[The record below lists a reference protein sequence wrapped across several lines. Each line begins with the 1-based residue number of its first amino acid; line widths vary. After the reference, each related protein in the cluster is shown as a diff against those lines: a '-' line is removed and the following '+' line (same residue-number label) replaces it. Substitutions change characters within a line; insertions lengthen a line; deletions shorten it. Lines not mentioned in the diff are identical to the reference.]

1 MTSFPRKDYVV
12 FIGRCCQSMP
22 FERQRLKCVMQEW
35 RQVAKVANE
44 QVIRQL
50 VNTCPGKITLV
61 HLHHQRTPQRLFKHM
76 LGWVILVRCDIA
88 NQVIATGKEG
98 WRKVLRKKSAAISER
113 SIAKILRHWFKLA
126 TWGHYFAYLSLI
138 GMGVV
143 QQKKITGLATKITF
157 PFRTINW
164 VQFEKILLAKF
175 CLLAWLKHQI
185 IYMCSVDLLAHL
197 KGTQFIWISIGYC
210 DILVPLSFSL
220 ELSIAQIK
228 HTINVAMS
236 T

>member
-1 MTSFPRKDYVV
+1 MTSFPRKDDVV
-12 FIGRCCQSMP
+12 FIGRCCQIMP

-35 RQVAKVANE
+35 RHMAKVANE

-50 VNTCPGKITLV
+50 VNACPGKITLV
-61 HLHHQRTPQRLFKHM
+61 HLHLHHQRTPQRLFKHR

-138 GMGVV
+138 GMGVT
-143 QQKKITGLATKITF
+143 KTGLATKITY
-157 PFRTINW
+157 PFWTINW
-164 VQFEKILLAKF
+164 VSSAKGMSMIMKNIFTTKTWNINVFMMQFEKLLLAKF
-175 CLLAWLKHQI
+175 YSLAWHI
-185 IYMCSVDLLAHL
+185 
-197 KGTQFIWISIGYC
+197 
-210 DILVPLSFSL
+210 
-220 ELSIAQIK
+220 
-228 HTINVAMS
+228 
-236 T
+236 

>member
-1 MTSFPRKDYVV
+1 MYRNFWFGHFSNEVKQLQTEKKFVWNSWETTWNSLNKKMNRFMTCFPRKDDVV
-12 FIGRCCQSMP
+12 FIGRCCQIMP

-35 RQVAKVANE
+35 RHMAKVANE

-50 VNTCPGKITLV
+50 VNACLGKITLV
-61 HLHHQRTPQRLFKHM
+61 HLHHQRTPQRLFKHR

-143 QQKKITGLATKITF
+143 
-157 PFRTINW
+157 
-164 VQFEKILLAKF
+164 
-175 CLLAWLKHQI
+175 
-185 IYMCSVDLLAHL
+185 
-197 KGTQFIWISIGYC
+197 
-210 DILVPLSFSL
+210 
-220 ELSIAQIK
+220 
-228 HTINVAMS
+228 
-236 T
+236 